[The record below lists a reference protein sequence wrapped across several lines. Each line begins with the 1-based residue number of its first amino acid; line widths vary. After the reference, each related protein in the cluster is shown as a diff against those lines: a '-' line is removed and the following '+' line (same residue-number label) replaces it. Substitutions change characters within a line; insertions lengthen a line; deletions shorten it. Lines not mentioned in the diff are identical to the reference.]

1 MQRHY
6 SILTK
11 TLLHSPPFTQITP
24 SFTSSPKYDFSSIS
38 DIMGKKGGKGKG
50 KKEKKEK
57 KEKVV
62 FGHDYYENRVNKAE
76 ADVEESTEL
85 LDQRQKGSVLL

>member
-1 MQRHY
+1 
-6 SILTK
+6 
-11 TLLHSPPFTQITP
+11 
-24 SFTSSPKYDFSSIS
+24 
-38 DIMGKKGGKGKG
+38 MGKKGGKGKG

-85 LDQRQKGSVLL
+85 LDQRQKGLVLLWVVWGLANRNY

>member
-1 MQRHY
+1 
-6 SILTK
+6 
-11 TLLHSPPFTQITP
+11 
-24 SFTSSPKYDFSSIS
+24 
-38 DIMGKKGGKGKG
+38 MGKKGGKGKG

>member
-1 MQRHY
+1 
-6 SILTK
+6 
-11 TLLHSPPFTQITP
+11 
-24 SFTSSPKYDFSSIS
+24 
-38 DIMGKKGGKGKG
+38 MGKKGGKGKG

-85 LDQRQKGSVLL
+85 LDQRQKDLVLL